1 MGQTP
6 DRIDGWKAI
15 AAHFRRDRTTVM
27 RWARDRELPVHRVP
41 GGGSSSVY
49 ALKSELDAWL
59 ADHPKTDTEDDSAS
73 DDSMPPAVDASA
85 PETSAPPLNAPS
97 QKSGLHAKR
106 LVPLGIAVALIA
118 SLVFVAS
125 PHHTVSTALPAS
137 RTEMLP
143 ANPQVAA
150 LYLQARDDWAE
161 RTSAGLNRAVDGFGK
176 VVSRDPN
183 FAPAYTGLADAYLL
197 VREYDALSDAEAYPR
212 AKAAAQAALAIQPD
226 SHDAARALGFIQY
239 WWENDPE
246 AAGLSFRKAIASGPD
261 DAQNHHWYGNI
272 LADNGNTPAALRELN
287 RARLLEPGSL
297 AVQSDLGW
305 AMWAAGDTAG
315 AVKLLEQLRD
325 RRPDFIS
332 PRTYLARIY
341 LGQGDYAGYL
351 REESMRAKLRE
362 EPVSQ
367 KRMAAE
373 QAAFNA
379 GGAPALLQLLMADA
393 RSSIETSKA
402 SHQWLAFLT
411 SVSGDRAG
419 TVAALTAAEQA
430 GETWGTAGLTRHI
443 ARSWPKD
450 RAIAALLARHTPEPV
465 EPVALVPR

>member
-1 MGQTP
+1 MAQTAN
-6 DRIDGWKAI
+6 RIDGWKAI
-15 AAHFRRDRTTVM
+15 AAYFGRDRTTVM

-59 ADHPKTDTEDDSAS
+59 ADHPKTDIEEDSTTDGSL
-73 DDSMPPAVDASA
+73 PPAGDEIA
-85 PETSAPPLNAPS
+85 PATRPSSPPALP
-97 QKSGLHAKR
+97 QKPGFHTKR
-106 LVPLGIAVALIA
+106 LVQLGIAVALIA

-125 PHHTVSTALPAS
+125 PDRSVRTALPAYRS
-137 RTEMLP
+137 ETLP
-143 ANPQVAA
+143 ANPEVAA

-197 VREYDALSDAEAYPR
+197 AREYDALSDAEAYPR
-212 AKAAAQAALAIQPD
+212 AKAAAQAALAIKPD

-239 WWENDPE
+239 WWENDP
-246 AAGLSFRKAIASGPD
+246 ASAGISFRKAMRNAPN
-261 DAQNHHWYGNI
+261 DAQTHHWYGNI
-272 LADNGNTPAALRELN
+272 LADNGNVPAAVRELN
-287 RARLLEPGSL
+287 RARLLEPGSP

-305 AMWAAGDTAG
+305 ALWAAGDTAG

-341 LGQGDYAGYL
+341 LSQKDYAGYV
-351 REESMRAKLRE
+351 REETMRAKLRA
-362 EPVSQ
+362 EPDSQ

-373 QAAFNA
+373 QAAFA
-379 GGAPALLQLLMADA
+379 TGGTPALQQLLMADA
-393 RSSIETSKA
+393 RSSIETSNA

-411 SVSGDRAG
+411 SVAGDRAG
-419 TVAALTAAEQA
+419 TLAALSAAENA
-430 GETWGTAGLTRHI
+430 GETWGTVGLTRHI
-443 ARSWPKD
+443 ARSWPND
-450 RAIAALLARHTPEPV
+450 RPIAALLERRAPEPV
-465 EPVALVPR
+465 EPAL